1 MADINTVADDRSIAQ
16 ASALDANGS
25 PIGPQVRA
33 EDPSGPAPAN
43 DYLAFVEL
51 LFFAY
56 RDFTGEADALLDE
69 YGFGRAHH
77 RVMHFVNRNPGLC
90 VADLLDILKI
100 TKQSLARVLKQLID
114 EGFIEQRA
122 GSADRRQRLL
132 FLTSKGQTLA
142 QRLAELQAERLQTAL
157 QVAGPDAEAVVAKF
171 LLAVVSKHDRAYVS
185 DWIDTRHQE
194 RPAKQE
200 TDEING

>member
-1 MADINTVADDRSIAQ
+1 MADINSIPDDEPITLTDPVGKTGRASLASSQ
-16 ASALDANGS
+16 AN
-25 PIGPQVRA
+25 Q
-33 EDPSGPAPAN
+33 APAS
-43 DYLAFVEL
+43 DHLAFVEL

-100 TKQSLARVLKQLID
+100 TKQSLARVLKQLVD
-114 EGFIEQRA
+114 EAFIEQRA

-132 FLTSKGQTLA
+132 FLTDKGHALA
-142 QRLAELQAERLQTAL
+142 RRLAELQVKRLRKAL
-157 QVAGPDAEAVVAKF
+157 EAAGPEAEDVVAKF
-171 LLAVVSKHDRAYVS
+171 LLAVVSKDDRAYVS
-185 DWIDTRHQE
+185 DWLDTRHQE
-194 RPAKQE
+194 HPGKQATE
-200 TDEING
+200 